1 MTNEIK
7 QGAAQPTVDTC
18 SSNAPF
24 KFQAHGADAGHSIV
38 IGPTKRGMSVYDAFR
53 VSDAERASILST
65 GWTTSESSH
74 EGA

>member
-1 MTNEIK
+1 MTIEIK

-18 SSNAPF
+18 SASAPF
-24 KFQAHGADAGHSIV
+24 KFHAHGAEAGHSIV
-38 IGPTKRGMSVYDAFR
+38 IGPTKLGMSVYDAFR

-65 GWTTSESSH
+65 GWTTSESNH

>member
-7 QGAAQPTVDTC
+7 QGAAQPTDDTC
-18 SSNAPF
+18 SSSAPF
-24 KFQAHGADAGHSIV
+24 KFQAHGADTGHSIV
-38 IGPTKRGMSVYDAFR
+38 IGPTNRGMSVYDAFR
-53 VSDAERASILST
+53 LSDAERASILST